1 MKYFLSSIFSLI
13 FLIINAQS
21 PEIIADLERK
31 VYDNSSQ
38 FDTED
43 LMQLPEIIDVTR
55 YDLYFS
61 LFPNQD
67 TFSGNSHIFF
77 TALDDIDEV
86 TFDAQSNLN
95 ITQLQVN
102 SATHTDYTR
111 AGNNITIN
119 LNQTLSTGESMVI
132 SVEFN
137 SAYSQAASM
146 YKEIQNGQPII
157 STLSEPFGASSWWI
171 GKDNLKDKADL
182 VNIYV
187 SHPSNLKVGSN
198 GTLISSVSQGNNVTF
213 THWQHNYPIPAYL
226 ISLAMTNYVEYNNS
240 VTVSGTTFPI
250 INYVYPSEL
259 NAESRAQ
266 LDAVPYFIEF
276 FSDLVGD
283 YPYKNEKYG
292 HCQWNWGGGMEHATM
307 SSQINFGTS
316 LTAHE
321 LAHQWFGD
329 KITCGTWSDIWLNE
343 GFATYFEGLLRRN
356 LYGEEFFTEWKQ
368 NRANYVMS
376 EFDGSVYI
384 PTNQATSS
392 SRIFDARLSY
402 YKGAMV
408 LHMLRYTLGDQ
419 DFYQAIRNY
428 LLDENLAYKFA
439 ITDDLQEH
447 FEMQSGM
454 DLDEF
459 FADWIY
465 GEGFPIFSIH
475 LDYQQADNSAILN
488 IQQAS
493 SHNSVDFF
501 ETKFNV
507 LFVGTNGQTELREFN
522 LTENNQNFIIE
533 PLPFALSYYVFNP
546 YADIL
551 GYVNNQTLNTLNLP
565 IDSNLELKLYPNPA
579 TNFIYILN
587 PVKINSIQI
596 FDSQGKLVSQKEIN
610 DSEADIFIQN
620 LVAGSYI
627 LKANTINGVSTVKF
641 IKK

>member
-1 MKYFLSSIFSLI
+1 
-13 FLIINAQS
+13 
-21 PEIIADLERK
+21 
-31 VYDNSSQ
+31 
-38 FDTED
+38 
-43 LMQLPEIIDVTR
+43 
-55 YDLYFS
+55 
-61 LFPNQD
+61 
-67 TFSGNSHIFF
+67 
-77 TALDDIDEV
+77 
-86 TFDAQSNLN
+86 
-95 ITQLQVN
+95 
-102 SATHTDYTR
+102 
-111 AGNNITIN
+111 
-119 LNQTLSTGESMVI
+119 
-132 SVEFN
+132 
-137 SAYSQAASM
+137 
-146 YKEIQNGQPII
+146 
-157 STLSEPFGASSWWI
+157 
-171 GKDNLKDKADL
+171 
-182 VNIYV
+182 
-187 SHPSNLKVGSN
+187 
-198 GTLISSVSQGNNVTF
+198 
-213 THWQHNYPIPAYL
+213 
-226 ISLAMTNYVEYNNS
+226 
-240 VTVSGTTFPI
+240 
-250 INYVYPSEL
+250 
-259 NAESRAQ
+259 
-266 LDAVPYFIEF
+266 
-276 FSDLVGD
+276 
-283 YPYKNEKYG
+283 
-292 HCQWNWGGGMEHATM
+292 
-307 SSQINFGTS
+307 
-316 LTAHE
+316 
-321 LAHQWFGD
+321 
-329 KITCGTWSDIWLNE
+329 
-343 GFATYFEGLLRRN
+343 
-356 LYGEEFFTEWKQ
+356 
-368 NRANYVMS
+368 
-376 EFDGSVYI
+376 
-384 PTNQATSS
+384 
-392 SRIFDARLSY
+392 
-402 YKGAMV
+402 MV